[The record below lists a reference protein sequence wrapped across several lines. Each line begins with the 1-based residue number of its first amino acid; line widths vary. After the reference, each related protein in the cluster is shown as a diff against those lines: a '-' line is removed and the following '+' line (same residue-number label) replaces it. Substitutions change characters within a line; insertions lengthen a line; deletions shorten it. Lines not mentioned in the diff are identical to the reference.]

1 MKDKDCSST
10 NKIFWFFGN
19 VFIYTDMF
27 IPVPLELGR
36 QKNKVYSIFLNEKGY
51 ELVKDNITYFNWLN
65 RFTIIKRISTVP
77 RKSPFYKLFRI
88 INLFSLSLEMLFSS
102 KYLAFFPYTSGANL
116 STCLLSLIAYVRGV
130 SIAFGG
136 IYVINI
142 MDTDADH
149 IPKKEF
155 LGKLQKGNRKPR
167 RVNKYIKYNKVLF
180 CNKDQIYI
188 YKRYKGLK
196 VLSQS
201 NHLILSHPKLQNW
214 WKDFVD
220 KYPPSYD
227 REEISINHNI
237 ISVFITFQ
245 GCFFYDKD
253 SDLDVLLKEILSS
266 IRLFFPKT
274 LIAIKPKAQINFV
287 WLNEFIHKLNDDNI
301 VITNTPV
308 SVLSKKS
315 IFGVTACLSNALFEF
330 VINGKPWI
338 EYGRYSQF
346 WKSYYPPLTFTE
358 EFGGIFTQSIG
369 DLQKC
374 ISSIKEKNFDL
385 KRLKKQID
393 FKDVNID
400 FDFFF
405 K

>member
-1 MKDKDCSST
+1 MKDKDCSSA
-10 NKIFWFFGN
+10 NKVFWFHSN
-19 VFIYTDMF
+19 DFIFIDMF

-36 QKNKVYSIFLNEKGY
+36 QKNKVYSVFMSETGY
-51 ELVKDNITYFNWLN
+51 KVIKDNITYFNWLN
-65 RFTIIKRISTVP
+65 RFTILKRISTVP
-77 RKSPFYKLFRI
+77 RESPFYKLFRI

-102 KYLAFFPYTSGANL
+102 KYLAFFPYMRGADL
-116 STCLLSLIAYVRGV
+116 SARLLSLIAYVRGV
-130 SIAFGG
+130 SIAYGG
-136 IYVINI
+136 IYVISI
-142 MDTDADH
+142 KDIEADH
-149 IPKKEF
+149 NPNEEFREKLHKPK
-155 LGKLQKGNRKPR
+155 RKPGK
-167 RVNKYIKYNKVLF
+167 KYVKYNKVLF

-188 YKRYKGLK
+188 HKRYYGLK
-196 VLSQS
+196 ALRQS

-308 SVLSKKS
+308 SILSKKS

-358 EFGGIFTQSIG
+358 EFGGIFTQSIE